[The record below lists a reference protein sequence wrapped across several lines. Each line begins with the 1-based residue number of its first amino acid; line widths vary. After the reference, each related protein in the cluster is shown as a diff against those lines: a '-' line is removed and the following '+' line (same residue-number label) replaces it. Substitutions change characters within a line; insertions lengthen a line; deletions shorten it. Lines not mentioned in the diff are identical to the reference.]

1 MTKAIDKAKELGF
14 EQIELGV
21 YADNKKGIALYKKM
35 GFQETGRILRAYKL
49 KDGTYID
56 EINMV
61 LFL

>member
-1 MTKAIDKAKELGF
+1 IDKAKELGF
-14 EQIELGV
+14 EQMELGT
-21 YADNKKGIALYKKM
+21 YADNEKGLALYRKM
-35 GFQETGRILRAYKL
+35 GFQEMGKNLRAFKL